1 MTILLLILG
10 MFPITSSANVENISA
25 ETLTKQLIPIYKQ
38 LHQHPELSYKEE
50 KTAALLASEL
60 KASGFE
66 VTERFGGYGVV
77 AVLKNGKGPT
87 VMLRTDLDA
96 LPVAEN
102 TGLPYASV
110 EPGIMHACGHDLHVT
125 NLIGVAR
132 YLKANL
138 PQWKGTLI
146 LIGQPAEE
154 KGGGASAML
163 KSGLFKKFPKPD
175 YALALH
181 VDGSQ
186 SVGKITLISGPTTAN
201 VDSLDII
208 MKGRGGHGARPHDT
222 IDPIPMTAEL
232 VLSLQTLISREKDP
246 SVPAVI
252 TVGSFHS
259 GTKHN
264 IIPETASLQI
274 TVRTFSAEERR
285 TILDGIKRKAK
296 AIALA
301 YQGPEPEI
309 RASEEGVPSVINDS
323 TVVEKLRPVFNKI
336 VGSSNVIGGNPWTVG
351 EDFSRYGA
359 EGVPSVM
366 FSIGTLSEKRLKQY
380 RKKGM
385 IPSIHSASY
394 YPSAQESL
402 EVGIKALG
410 EAAIELFSSK

>member
-10 MFPITSSANVENISA
+10 MFPITSWSSNEISSPEA
-25 ETLTKQLIPIYKQ
+25 IAKQLIPVYEQ

-60 KASGFE
+60 KSSGFD
-66 VTERFGGYGVV
+66 VTTQFGGFGVV
-77 AVLKNGKGPT
+77 AILRNGKGPT
-87 VMLRTDLDA
+87 ILLRTDLDA
-96 LPVAEN
+96 LPITEA
-102 TGLPYASV
+102 TKLPFASV
-110 EPGIMHACGHDLHVT
+110 EPGVMHACGHDLHVT

-132 YLKANL
+132 YLKTTIS
-138 PQWKGTLI
+138 QWKGTLI

-163 KSGLFKKFPKPD
+163 KAGLFKKFPKPD

-181 VDGSQ
+181 VDSSQ
-186 SVGKITLISGPTTAN
+186 AVGTITLLSGPTTAN
-201 VDSLDII
+201 VDSLDIV
-208 MKGRGGHGARPHDT
+208 MKGRGGHGARPQDT
-222 IDPIPMTAEL
+222 IDPIPMTSEL

-246 SVPAVI
+246 SIPAVI

-264 IIPETASLQI
+264 IIPETATIQL
-274 TVRTFSAEERR
+274 TVRTFTPEARKKTLE
-285 TILDGIKRKAK
+285 GIKRKAN

-301 YQGPEPEI
+301 YQAPEPEI
-309 RASEEGVPSVINDS
+309 RMSEEGVPSVINDVR
-323 TVVEKLRPVFNKI
+323 VVEKLRPIFHKI
-336 VGSSNVIGGNPWTVG
+336 VGAANVIGGTPWTVG

-366 FSIGTLSEKRLKQY
+366 FSIGTISEKRLKDYQ
-380 RKKGM
+380 KKGL
-385 IPSIHSASY
+385 IPSIHSSTY

-402 EVGIKALG
+402 EVGIKAMGQATL
-410 EAAIELFSSK
+410 ELFNSK